1 MKKLLGIVVLGLMWC
16 NVGFADEIINIYIRC
31 SPEVTTVRYGDLKVG
46 DKLWDRII
54 WLKYKNEIDL
64 RVSDKPEKVLKKY
77 KIYAVNDKGKKNKLS
92 YGSVSYRG
100 TQSVTW
106 EDRFESKEFIAYTTM
121 NVNYDG
127 TWVGSSTVNINSVE
141 GGKKNFS
148 WFGKCSEIS
157 KKEFKKPVP
166 NDEFKGNK

>member
-1 MKKLLGIVVLGLMWC
+1 
-16 NVGFADEIINIYIRC
+16 
-31 SPEVTTVRYGDLKVG
+31 
-46 DKLWDRII
+46 
-54 WLKYKNEIDL
+54 
-64 RVSDKPEKVLKKY
+64 
-77 KIYAVNDKGKKNKLS
+77 
-92 YGSVSYRG
+92 
-100 TQSVTW
+100 
-106 EDRFESKEFIAYTTM
+106 M